1 MILPP
6 THPALRRLSTAD
18 LVFLCYIVSTGIS
31 ELRWTVPGAMG
42 LDLLRAEF
50 ARREQGGA

>member
-6 THPALRRLSTAD
+6 THPALRNLPVSD
-18 LVFLCYIVSTGIS
+18 LICLVYIVSAGIS
-31 ELRWTVPGAMG
+31 ELRWSVPGATG